1 MVILKHQHLSLLT
14 SNSMS
19 PARKRVNVSKT
30 LEQKSKESFYF
41 FFFNCVPLDS
51 VELLIA
57 PQPLAK
63 NRHSRAVE
71 TNDAWCRERG
81 QGTCSAHLSS
91 TFQSAGIFPNS
102 SDT

>member
-19 PARKRVNVSKT
+19 LVRKRVNTSKT
-30 LEQKSKESFYF
+30 LKQKSTGSFV
-41 FFFNCVPLDS
+41 FNCVPLDS

-63 NRHSRAVE
+63 SRHSRAVE
-71 TNDAWCRERG
+71 TNDAWSRERG
-81 QGTCSAHLSS
+81 KGTCSARLSS
-91 TFQSAGIFPNS
+91 TFRSAVIFPNS
-102 SDT
+102 RDT